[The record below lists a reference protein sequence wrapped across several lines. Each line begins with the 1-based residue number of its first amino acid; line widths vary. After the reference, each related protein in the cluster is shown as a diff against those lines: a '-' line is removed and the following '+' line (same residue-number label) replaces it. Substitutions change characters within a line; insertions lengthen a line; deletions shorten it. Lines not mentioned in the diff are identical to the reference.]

1 MPRSTRSSSASASF
15 RPEARHVAWRPS
27 RWVVAALL
35 LLSVLAPFAVLASE
49 MPRPAAWP
57 LALVAAAFGL
67 RAARREARR
76 APRRLDLPAGE
87 GGTRVDGAV
96 VDGVLL
102 DGKLLGGVRL
112 DGVPLAQAT
121 LAWRGP
127 LAFLRWRD
135 AAGRRGRLSW
145 WPDTLPAA
153 QRRVLK
159 LWWPDDPGMA
169 P

>member
-15 RPEARHVAWRPS
+15 RPDAGGIAWRPS
-27 RWVVAALL
+27 RWVVGALL

-49 MPRPAAWP
+49 VPRPVAWP
-57 LALVAAAFGL
+57 LAAAASCLGL

-76 APRRLDLPAGE
+76 PARWLSLGE
-87 GGTRVDGAV
+87 GGRAAAI
-96 VDGVLL
+96 
-102 DGKLLGGVRL
+102 
-112 DGVPLAQAT
+112 DGVPLAEVV
-121 LAWRGP
+121 LSWRGP

-135 AAGRRGRLSW
+135 PSGATGRLAW
-145 WPDTLPAA
+145 CPDTLPPA

-159 LWWPDDPGMA
+159 LWSPDAPGMA